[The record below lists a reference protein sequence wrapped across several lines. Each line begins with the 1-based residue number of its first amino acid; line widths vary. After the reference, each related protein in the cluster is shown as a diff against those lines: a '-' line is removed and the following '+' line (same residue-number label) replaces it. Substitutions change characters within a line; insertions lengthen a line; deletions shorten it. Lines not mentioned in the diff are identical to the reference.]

1 MVQQGVRIIC
11 LIMLRQL
18 PVRRLL
24 ALRTARASKQGRVR
38 MVLVLHHALGSYHI
52 SMLVF
57 RFML

>member
-38 MVLVLHHALGSYHI
+38 MVLVLHHALGSYDI
-52 SMLVF
+52 SMLVY
-57 RFML
+57 RFMF

>member
-38 MVLVLHHALGSYHI
+38 MVLALHHALGSYHI
-52 SMLVF
+52 SMLVY
-57 RFML
+57 RFMF